1 MSKKPKVAIT
11 RLSDNLTAPQ
21 VYVAEIIPGD
31 DGLTY
36 WAVQYVGRDEGKMCV
51 WHEAASVREARVAVR
66 AAVKANKG
74 PA

>member
-1 MSKKPKVAIT
+1 MSKPKAKIT
-11 RLSDNLTAPQ
+11 RLSDNLLTPQ

-36 WAVQYVGRDEGKMCV
+36 WAVQYVGRDEGKLCT
-51 WHEAASVREARVAVR
+51 WHEAASVREARAAVK
-66 AAVKANKG
+66 AAVKANKE